1 MNCGVTPISE
11 EVRIRL
17 EEIDESRYLHIKL
30 KTIGL
35 LHIARLML
43 TQNVVN
49 NAEDANE
56 ESEEEEENKPK
67 KRCRRTKE
75 RRIGHV
81 IEKVIEWRKFYSG
94 TSDEAHQH

>member
-1 MNCGVTPISE
+1 
-11 EVRIRL
+11 
-17 EEIDESRYLHIKL
+17 
-30 KTIGL
+30 
-35 LHIARLML
+35 ML

-49 NAEDANE
+49 NTEDVNE
-56 ESEEEEENKPK
+56 ESEEEEENKTK